1 MLTDAQLLAET
12 GGYVMPSP
20 LENIPGMRD
29 ALATLLSR
37 VQALP
42 FIPSGWTDKVNEAM
56 SKGGIWQPR
65 YVIQPNAWAQKKT
78 SPVFEDMPKWLKD
91 DANAAIAWNTL
102 TDWWKAKMQPILAG
116 WARDQTAVMN
126 SANDDAAFW
135 NGLYNIVKPVAM
147 VGDAILAAPEAV
159 AGAASKVITGTL
171 GKLLPVI
178 LIGVVIAV
186 AALVYKNKMT
196 KG

>member
-116 WARDQTAVMN
+116 WARDQTAV
-126 SANDDAAFW
+126 
-135 NGLYNIVKPVAM
+135 
-147 VGDAILAAPEAV
+147 
-159 AGAASKVITGTL
+159 
-171 GKLLPVI
+171 
-178 LIGVVIAV
+178 
-186 AALVYKNKMT
+186 
-196 KG
+196 